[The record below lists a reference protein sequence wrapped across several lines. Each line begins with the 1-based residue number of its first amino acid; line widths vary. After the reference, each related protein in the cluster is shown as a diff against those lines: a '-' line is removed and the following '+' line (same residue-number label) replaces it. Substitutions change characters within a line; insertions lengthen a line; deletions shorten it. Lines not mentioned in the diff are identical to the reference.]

1 MDLRILA
8 FPVVWALLA
17 VAEYAAIVWSQRST
31 RQSAASGYVTRVVS
45 SLVLAFLGYAAG
57 LHHLVML
64 GAICCGDY
72 RALGPSLGWIVWAG
86 AAVAALVPWTAW
98 AIDLLI
104 SSRKSKFIGRS
115 DSAVS
120 KSN

>member
-45 SLVLAFLGYAAG
+45 SLVLALLGYAAG

-86 AAVAALVPWTAW
+86 AAVAAIVPWTAW
-98 AIDLLI
+98 AVDLLI
-104 SSRKSKFIGRS
+104 SSRKSKFIS
-115 DSAVS
+115 QPDSAVS
-120 KSN
+120 KSD